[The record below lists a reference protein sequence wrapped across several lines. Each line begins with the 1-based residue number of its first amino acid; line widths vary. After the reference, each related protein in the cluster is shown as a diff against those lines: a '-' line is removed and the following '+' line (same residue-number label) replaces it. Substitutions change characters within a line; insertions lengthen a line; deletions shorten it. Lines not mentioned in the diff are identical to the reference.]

1 MWTELGITLIVIGL
15 LLLVMEIHLPGFF
28 IGIPATVSIMLGIMA
43 IVLQDQVN
51 TWPVFFVGL
60 CISVATFYG
69 TILLYQRIA
78 PPEKQLQHVSAGDSL
93 VGKIGTVMKEV
104 DHETIEGDVR
114 IEGQIHSARA
124 YIEEHISPDTKVE
137 VVETRG
143 VHVVIKRMD
152 N

>member
-1 MWTELGITLIVIGL
+1 MWTELGITLILIGL

-43 IVLQDQVN
+43 IVLQDRVN

-60 CISVATFYG
+60 CVSLVTFYG
-69 TILLYQRIA
+69 TIILYQRIA
-78 PPEKQLQHVSAGDSL
+78 PPEDQLQHVTAGGSL
-93 VGKIGTVMKEV
+93 VGKVGTVLKEV

-124 YIEEHISPDTKVE
+124 LNEEHISPDTRVE
-137 VVETRG
+137 VVDSKG
-143 VHVVIKRMD
+143 VHVVIKKLD
-152 N
+152 H